1 MYTLIERRSI
11 NMKTL
16 DETVKRAQ
24 TEAFPRMQAADGFMG
39 FYLVTD
45 EKENINTAIIVWE
58 SKEHSD
64 KYIAASKDWW
74 KALDD
79 LGHKLETCN
88 EGETTIELQPTK

>member
-1 MYTLIERRSI
+1 MYTMVERRRI
-11 NMKTL
+11 NLETL
-16 DETVKRAQ
+16 NDTVERAQ
-24 TEAFPRMQAADGFMG
+24 SEAFPQMQAAAGFIG

-45 EKENINTAIIVWE
+45 EKANINTAIIVWD

-88 EGETTIELQPTK
+88 EGETTIGLQPTT